1 MPVLTSYSDKRVL
14 IVDDMPDM
22 RTSLRS
28 QISSLA
34 IDKVGMAGSVKEAL
48 EQIGANKFDI
58 ILCDYYLGSATD
70 GQQFLDYL
78 RTKNLISRATLFIM
92 VTAETGFE
100 KVVKVAECMPDD
112 YLLKPFTAESLRI
125 RFERLLEKKDRL
137 AKVDKLQDQGSWP
150 EVISACDEI
159 ILAKDKYLID
169 AMRIKGNAMILSN
182 QFGAAADFYNSAIAL
197 RPMPWAQLGLAK
209 ALRGIGN
216 VEQAKNALGE
226 LISDNPNFL
235 AAYDLLGHIHV
246 DEGKHEA
253 ALRVLDSAC
262 KVSPNSLARQRAI
275 AGVAEAS
282 GDYARVEMAMSSV
295 LKQTRNSP
303 LNESIDHAKL
313 INALTELGQ
322 TEKAIT
328 LIKEAKIRFKEAGDV
343 ALLCATEAVTQ
354 QKAGNPELAR
364 DAMNRAMQARA
375 GNLGQATSLAIAKA
389 CFAIGKQQEAMSI
402 LKEVIQNDPDSPII
416 QGKISTLLKDHG
428 GHEKAQELIGSSLR
442 QIIKLNNEAVARANS
457 GEYEVASKML
467 TEAAARLPDNLQI
480 VSNAAYSL
488 LIDVFMN
495 GMDATKMKQALILQQ
510 AVIRKK
516 SDHPKLAELA
526 AIMEKIKQK
535 YSLAE
540 SA

>member
-48 EQIGANKFDI
+48 EQIRATKFDI

-100 KVVKVAECMPDD
+100 RVVKAAECMPDD

-216 VEQAKNALGE
+216 VEQAKNALSE
-226 LISDNPNFL
+226 LIGDNPNFL

-246 DEGKHEA
+246 EEGKHDA
-253 ALRVLDSAC
+253 ALSVLDSAC
-262 KVSPNSLARQRAI
+262 KVSPNSLARQRSI

-282 GDYARVEMAMSSV
+282 GDYARVEVAMSSV

-354 QKAGNPELAR
+354 QKAGNPELAQQ
-364 DAMNRAMQARA
+364 AMNSAMQARA
-375 GNLGQATSLAIAKA
+375 ENSGQTTSLAIAKA
-389 CFAIGKQQEAMSI
+389 CFAIGKQEEAMSI
-402 LKEVIQNDPDSPII
+402 LKEVIQNDPDSQVI
-416 QGKISTLLKDHG
+416 QGQISTLLKDHG
-428 GHEKAQELIGSSLR
+428 GQEKAQELIGSSLR
-442 QIIKLNNEAVARANS
+442 QIIKLNNEAIARAKS

-495 GMDATKMKQALILQQ
+495 GMDATKIKQALILQQ
-510 AVIRKK
+510 AVMRKK